1 MSRAGHILLVEDNEV
16 NQLVAVEMLQRL
28 GYRVDVASSGLD
40 ALTAV
45 ESHRYDAV
53 LMDCQMPKTDGYQA
67 TMQLRRREGSTR
79 HTPVIAMTAYATTD
93 DRERCLAAGMDDHVS
108 TPLRLQVLADTLRR
122 WVPATAHD
130 PMMPRSRPSVS

>member
-1 MSRAGHILLVEDNEV
+1 
-16 NQLVAVEMLQRL
+16 
-28 GYRVDVASSGLD
+28 
-40 ALTAV
+40 
-45 ESHRYDAV
+45 
-53 LMDCQMPKTDGYQA
+53 MPKTDGYQA

-93 DRERCLAAGMDDHVS
+93 DRDRCLAAGMDDHVS